1 MRHVS
6 ADPLA
11 AQGVVEA
18 ARVAV
23 VPCIAVA
30 LLVLALTAFVP
41 SRAKRLL
48 VALAALLGL
57 VGVVAY
63 GCHLFNS
70 PQVPF
75 ETTGK

>member
-1 MRHVS
+1 M
-6 ADPLA
+6 
-11 AQGVVEA
+11 A
-18 ARVAV
+18 ARVTV

-63 GCHLFNS
+63 GFYL
-70 PQVPF
+70 
-75 ETTGK
+75 

>member
-18 ARVAV
+18 ARVAI

-30 LLVLALTAFVP
+30 LLVLLLTAFVP
-41 SRAKRLL
+41 DRAKRLL

-63 GCHLFNS
+63 GCYLFNS
-70 PQVPF
+70 P
-75 ETTGK
+75 